1 MTIPNQCIICTLQ
14 KACATRLIWQQYR
27 NHCAVFEPP
36 KPRLPVQG
44 PRSIADFFA
53 ELLFHGARSDAGF
66 VDALL
71 SFFFFVRS
79 SLMLFLK
86 SNSASSPK
94 LCVSFVSLGSL
105 RWPSNP
111 RSSTLSCPKSNA
123 GTADCDRFL
132 YLPARAAFARSAAAP
147 VQTTA
152 C

>member
-86 SNSASSPK
+86 STSA
-94 LCVSFVSLGSL
+94 SL

-123 GTADCDRFL
+123 GTADCDTFL
-132 YLPARAAFARSAAAP
+132 YL
-147 VQTTA
+147 
-152 C
+152 